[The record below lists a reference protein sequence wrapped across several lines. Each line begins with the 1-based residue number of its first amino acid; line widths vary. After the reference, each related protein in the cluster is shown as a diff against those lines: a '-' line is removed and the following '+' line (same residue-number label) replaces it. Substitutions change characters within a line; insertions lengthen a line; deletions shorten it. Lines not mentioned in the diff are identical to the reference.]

1 VRWCSDK
8 RGWLYIS
15 SESGVFGLENANIVA
30 SGQLQ
35 PGQMIALDTET
46 GERLDSMKILERV
59 VAETTPELG
68 GDIHELN
75 RTQII
80 LPEAFDFSSQLDDQ
94 VGRVLHDRE
103 WTLDHMLQ
111 AQGWDFERAVFV
123 KDMAK
128 LKKEPL
134 SSMGFDRVLTIF
146 SQMHLTLFKYL
157 QQTFAEVTNPPID
170 PYREGGAMSVV
181 TYLGRSPAV
190 RSQEPGVTNQE
201 NSLSPG
207 LPCRQMELSS
217 PVLSDAVVDEIRR
230 HEVLGLKTISAV
242 FPLKGGVE
250 ALRESLHRL
259 RSEAERAVHDGYVVL
274 CLSDREA
281 FADGLAPIPSL
292 MALGAVHDYLCGQGL
307 RGRCSLIVQAGDVQE
322 GHDIACLVGFGA
334 DAVHP
339 YLMLRLIRNGLTFA
353 DPETKQ
359 DWSMGP
365 REC

>member
-134 SSMGFDRVLTIF
+134 SSMGFDRVLTVF
-146 SQMHLTLFKYL
+146 SHMHLTLFKYL

-190 RSQEPGVTNQE
+190 DQRQTAIRHRPDGEQPGEEGTTSE
-201 NSLSPG
+201 FWPAAERAKPAAE

-242 FPLKGGVE
+242 FPLKGGVD

-259 RSEAERAVHDGYVVL
+259 RSEAERAVHDGYNVI
-274 CLSDREA
+274 CLSDKDA
-281 FADGLAPIPSL
+281 FGEGLAPIPSL
-292 MALGAVHDYLCGQGL
+292 LALGTVHMYLCNQGL
-307 RGRCSLIVQAGDVQE
+307 RERCSLIAQAGDVQE
-322 GHDIACLVGFGA
+322 GHDVACLV
-334 DAVHP
+334 
-339 YLMLRLIRNGLTFA
+339 
-353 DPETKQ
+353 
-359 DWSMGP
+359 
-365 REC
+365 